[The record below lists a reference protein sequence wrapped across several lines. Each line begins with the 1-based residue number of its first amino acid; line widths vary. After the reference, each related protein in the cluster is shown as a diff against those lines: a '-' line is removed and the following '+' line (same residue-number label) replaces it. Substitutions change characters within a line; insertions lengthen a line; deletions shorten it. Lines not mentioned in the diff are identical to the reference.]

1 MYHFVLDMID
11 FNALLGKKLEL
22 YFEKIDVIYIL

>member
-1 MYHFVLDMID
+1 MIMYHFVLDMID

-22 YFEKIDVIYIL
+22 YFEKLDV